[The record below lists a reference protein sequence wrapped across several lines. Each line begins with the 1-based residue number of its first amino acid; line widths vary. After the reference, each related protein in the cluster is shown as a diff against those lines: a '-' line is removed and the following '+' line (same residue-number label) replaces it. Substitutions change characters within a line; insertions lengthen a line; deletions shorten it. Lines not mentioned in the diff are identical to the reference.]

1 MTCPCCGEELKRGFV
16 QCRDGLHW
24 TPKQQIVP
32 ALSALGKGAR
42 RLHNDDNLGAGTVHA
57 LYCSACGMVFIPR
70 EGDPLLK

>member
-1 MTCPCCGEELKRGFV
+1 MNCPCCGGELKRGFV

-24 TPKQQIVP
+24 TPRQQIVP
-32 ALSALGKGAR
+32 ALSALGKDAR
-42 RLHNDDNLGAGTVHA
+42 ILHNDDNLRTGTVHA

>member
-1 MTCPCCGEELKRGFV
+1 MNCPCCGGELKRGFV

-42 RLHNDDNLGAGTVHA
+42 KLHNDDNLRTGTVHA
-57 LYCSACGMVFIPR
+57 LYCPACGMVLIPR
-70 EGDPLLK
+70 EGDPLLT